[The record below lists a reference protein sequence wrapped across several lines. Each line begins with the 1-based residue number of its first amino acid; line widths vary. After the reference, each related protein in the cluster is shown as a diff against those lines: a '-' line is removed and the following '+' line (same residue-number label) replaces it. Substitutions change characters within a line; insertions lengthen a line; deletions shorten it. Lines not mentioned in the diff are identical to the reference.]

1 LKRYFADIIG
11 LLKKITGDSMKKEY
25 IVPIFIPHAGCS
37 RICSFCNEFSA
48 TGLSSPPDKDGLER
62 EFQKFVNWFQ
72 KKDSVY
78 ISFYGSTFT
87 ALTEGKMRFYLDWA
101 QSKVNS
107 GQALGI
113 RFSTSPHEITPEKLD
128 ILSRYKI
135 DLIELG
141 VQSFFDDV
149 LLAANRPHDAEDV
162 YTAMALLDQVKI
174 PYGLHIMTGLKES
187 SFHKDILSGFI
198 ACCTNAVTLRVHPSV
213 VLKGSMLEQQYRQGL
228 YTPETLEIAV
238 EKCAIISIYAQKME
252 KKIIRLG
259 LCVYGKEKENIVAGP
274 YHDSFGSI
282 VKSRIARFILTTVD
296 FSQLEVPMKY
306 KPDFIGLS
314 RSNLKYLDSRIS
326 FKERPDFLL
335 DGKELSY
342 NELLFRIKNIY

>member
-1 LKRYFADIIG
+1 
-11 LLKKITGDSMKKEY
+11 MKKEY

-213 VLKGSMLEQQYRQGL
+213 VLKGSML
-228 YTPETLEIAV
+228 
-238 EKCAIISIYAQKME
+238 
-252 KKIIRLG
+252 
-259 LCVYGKEKENIVAGP
+259 
-274 YHDSFGSI
+274 
-282 VKSRIARFILTTVD
+282 
-296 FSQLEVPMKY
+296 
-306 KPDFIGLS
+306 
-314 RSNLKYLDSRIS
+314 
-326 FKERPDFLL
+326 
-335 DGKELSY
+335 
-342 NELLFRIKNIY
+342 